1 MNQQI
6 DFIRRTIYLKLYSY
20 GIVKFPF
27 PTNSLQIYMEFIK
40 NTTGK

>member
-20 GIVKFPF
+20 GTVKLTF
-27 PTNSLQIYMEFIK
+27 PTNSLQLHMESTI